1 MKLVVEGMT
10 CGHCVRTITGAIGK
24 IAPGS
29 AVAIDLETGE
39 VSISG
44 DIDLATAVK
53 AIGDE
58 GYPVVAILAAGDSST
73 VEGADRRASC
83 CGSCSPGMAQAVS

>member
-1 MKLVVEGMT
+1 MKLVVDGMT
-10 CGHCVRTITGAIGK
+10 CGRCVRTITGAIGN
-24 IAPGS
+24 IAPGA

-44 DIDLATAVK
+44 DIDLAAAVK

-58 GYPVVAILAAGDSST
+58 GYPVVAILAAGSSST
-73 VEGADRRASC
+73 VEGGNRPSC
-83 CGSCSPGMAQAVS
+83 CGTCSPEMSQAVS